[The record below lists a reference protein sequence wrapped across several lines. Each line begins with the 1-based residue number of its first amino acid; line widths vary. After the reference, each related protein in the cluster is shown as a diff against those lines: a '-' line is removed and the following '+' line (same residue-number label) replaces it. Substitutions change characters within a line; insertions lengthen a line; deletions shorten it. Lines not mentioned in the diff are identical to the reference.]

1 MAVSADQEHSMLH
14 RKPRILV
21 VGSFVMDVIA
31 TTEQIPGAGQT
42 VYGKSFHMAPGG
54 KGANQ
59 ALQCAGKVH
68 PLCVCTFP
76 ARLKPNTVTLD
87 RLPDTAGTSARWRWD
102 WRSSSLP
109 FFRWAF

>member
-59 ALQCAGKVH
+59 ALPMRPSGRGSDH
-68 PLCVCTFP
+68 G
-76 ARLKPNTVTLD
+76 RL
-87 RLPDTAGTSARWRWD
+87 RG
-102 WRSSSLP
+102 
-109 FFRWAF
+109 